1 MNPVKKLSILI
12 CLAATFAG
20 AAGYWFFVGDNS
32 QKNESPLSFDKSF
45 QSKPAGVD
53 SKDQLVSTDQA
64 TIPDDVSSLGHAN
77 EFVKRSAPQELNATK
92 TRSSKFAKRRS
103 AAETLKAENS
113 KDETEMTQTF
123 VDSEPPLKTPD
134 SGSTFVLLEEPNTE
148 EGSLA
153 PEGVVASADVSQEKT
168 KNDEQSKT
176 VWLSLGAGV
185 SFSSLAQDVPGS
197 SELNVGKFSAPFL
210 FLEIGAWLTKA
221 FGFEFSYQSL
231 PGKVLSS
238 ASLEVSKE
246 EYIWKTMS
254 AELNY
259 RMSYLS
265 SDSEWI
271 FKLGLQQHEIPF
283 LHPQSASEI
292 SLFENSMTTAS
303 IGLQYRR
310 RLGLQTYFEGLI
322 RYQHPVHTTSVTN
335 SMIEVKSPLI
345 LDGEVG
351 ATYCLNQNLS
361 VGGYWSVQ
369 YLSYRYQF
377 SESSSDP
384 AQNGKQ
390 TLMQSNLNLRLRWEF

>member
-20 AAGYWFFVGDNS
+20 AAGYWFFADDNS
-32 QKNESPLSFDKSF
+32 QKKESRLSFDESF

-53 SKDQLVSTDQA
+53 SKDQLVSADQA
-64 TIPDDVSSLGHAN
+64 AIPDEVPPLGRAN
-77 EFVKRSAPQELNATK
+77 EFVKRSASQELNSTK
-92 TRSSKFAKRRS
+92 LRPGKFAKRRS
-103 AAETLKAENS
+103 AAETLKAEIS
-113 KDETEMTQTF
+113 KDETEMTQKF

-134 SGSTFVLLEEPNTE
+134 PESTFVTVEEPNTE
-148 EGSLA
+148 QGSLA
-153 PEGVVASADVSQEKT
+153 PEGVVASADGSLEKM

-210 FLEIGAWLTKA
+210 FLEIGAWLTKV

-238 ASLEVSKE
+238 ASLEVSNE

-259 RMSYLS
+259 RMNYLS

-271 FKLGLQQHEIPF
+271 FKLGLQQQEIPF

-335 SMIEVKSPLI
+335 STIEVKSPLI

-351 ATYCLNQNLS
+351 ATYYLNQNLS